1 MNSNKLTTAPALEP
15 VTSAELDAHLRG
27 DGVLES
33 VEPTLLDSLI
43 VAAREFIEL
52 HTRRALITQTWTM
65 FMDNFPQGQAKLGW
79 WDGVRE
85 GSITTGDA
93 QSLTL
98 PIGDL
103 QSVTSVSTFDLD
115 NSETVF
121 DAANYFLNTNQTPGE
136 VILNSGVVWP
146 TFTRNRMGIKVVY
159 VAGYGDAATDVPGAL
174 RIAIKQLAA
183 HWYEN
188 RELVKTQSDQNQAMA
203 PMHVLSIINKYK
215 VGRV

>member
-1 MNSNKLTTAPALEP
+1 MNSNKLTTPPAVEP

-33 VEPTLLDSLI
+33 VEPTLLTEMV
-43 VAAREFIEL
+43 VAAREFVEL

-65 FMDNFPQGQAKLGW
+65 FLDTLPQGQNDLGW
-79 WDGVRE
+79 WDGIRE
-85 GSITTGDA
+85 GSQTSGDA
-93 QSLTL
+93 RSIKL

-103 QSVTSVSTFDLD
+103 QSVTSISTFSSD
-115 NSETVF
+115 NTETTF
-121 DAANYFLNTNQTPGE
+121 ADTNYFLNTNETPGE
-136 VILNSGVVWP
+136 VVLNEGVVWP

-159 VAGYGDAATDVPGAL
+159 VAGYGDAGTDVPGAL
-174 RIAIKQLAA
+174 RMAIKQLAA

-203 PMHVLSIINKYK
+203 PMHVLSIINRYK